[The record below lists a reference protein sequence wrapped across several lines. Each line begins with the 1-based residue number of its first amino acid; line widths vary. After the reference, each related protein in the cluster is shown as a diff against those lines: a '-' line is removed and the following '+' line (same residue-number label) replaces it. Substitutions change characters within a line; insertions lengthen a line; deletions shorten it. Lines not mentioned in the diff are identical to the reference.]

1 MANLPGHPVLTDGE
15 TLDQI
20 VKDYFKK
27 GYSYLEILEYL
38 KTYHGKT
45 MSLSTLKRYFKSENY
60 FRRPLHGR
68 RATYDEVKEV
78 VSEEI
83 RGSGSNLGYRRV
95 WSHLKTSGLLVR
107 REDVRLALH
116 ELDPEN
122 VSKRRRHRLQRRKYR
137 NPGPNYVWHIDGH
150 DKLKPYGLSIHG
162 CIDGYSRRI
171 IWLEVASTNKV
182 PELIAKYYLDA
193 LKQIL
198 GKPKFVKADNGTEH
212 SIIEPLHTY
221 FSEVKYGF
229 QISSFIQ
236 RSILFLAELNVSSFI
251 RLFLSVEK
259 SRPLEY
265 FRMFS

>member
-1 MANLPGHPVLTDGE
+1 ML
-15 TLDQI
+15 Q
-20 VKDYFKK
+20 
-27 GYSYLEILEYL
+27 
-38 KTYHGKT
+38 TYD
-45 MSLSTLKRYFKSENY
+45 
-60 FRRPLHGR
+60 
-68 RATYDEVKEV
+68 ATYDEVKEV

-150 DKLKPYGLSIHG
+150 DKLKPYGLSIYG
-162 CIDGYSRRI
+162 CIDGYSRQI
-171 IWLEVASTNKV
+171 IWLRVASTNKV

-198 GKPKFVKADNGTEH
+198 GKPKFAKA
-212 SIIEPLHTY
+212 
-221 FSEVKYGF
+221 F
-229 QISSFIQ
+229 QYAFQSYSLIQ
-236 RSILFLAELNVSSFI
+236 RNILLLAELNMSSFVRI
-251 RLFLSVEK
+251 LK
-259 SRPLEY
+259 A
-265 FRMFS
+265 

>member
-15 TLDQI
+15 TPDQI

-27 GYSYLEILEYL
+27 GYSYIEILEYL
-38 KTYHGKT
+38 KTCHGKT

-162 CIDGYSRRI
+162 CIDGYFRRI

-182 PELIAKYYLDA
+182 PELI
-193 LKQIL
+193 
-198 GKPKFVKADNGTEH
+198 
-212 SIIEPLHTY
+212 
-221 FSEVKYGF
+221 
-229 QISSFIQ
+229 
-236 RSILFLAELNVSSFI
+236 
-251 RLFLSVEK
+251 LSRCNK
-259 SRPLEY
+259 TNSWKT
-265 FRMFS
+265 

>member
-1 MANLPGHPVLTDGE
+1 MVTPEDIRFPC
-15 TLDQI
+15 
-20 VKDYFKK
+20 KK
-27 GYSYLEILEYL
+27 VRCSI
-38 KTYHGKT
+38 
-45 MSLSTLKRYFKSENY
+45 STTRTGPWKCK
-60 FRRPLHGR
+60 
-68 RATYDEVKEV
+68 
-78 VSEEI
+78 
-83 RGSGSNLGYRRV
+83 
-95 WSHLKTSGLLVR
+95 
-107 REDVRLALH
+107 
-116 ELDPEN
+116 
-122 VSKRRRHRLQRRKYR
+122 KRRRHRLQRRKYH
-137 NPGPNYVWHIDGH
+137 NLGPNYVWHIDGH

>member
-15 TLDQI
+15 TPDQI

-27 GYSYLEILEYL
+27 GYSYIEILEYL
-38 KTYHGKT
+38 KTCHGKT

-95 WSHLKTSGLLVR
+95 WSHLKTSGLLAR
-107 REDVRLALH
+107 REDVRLALQ
-116 ELDPEN
+116 ELDSEN
-122 VSKRRRHRLQRRKYR
+122 VSKRRRHRLQRKKYR
-137 NPGPNYVWHIDGH
+137 NPLPNYIWHIDGH
-150 DKLKPYGLSIHG
+150 NKHKPYGLSIHG

-198 GKPKFVKADNGTEH
+198 GKPKIVKADNGTEH

-229 QISSFIQ
+229 QISSFFQ

-251 RLFLSVEK
+251 RPFLSLEK

-265 FRMFS
+265 LRMFS